1 MTVAVT
7 SRTRPTRRC
16 STSITSEPRSSLR
29 NATLPSP
36 ARLASAQRGLEFLDS
51 AVPDLALTRRGLSYP
66 SASLDISGRRPL
78 STLEPGLTR
87 KPDFSVSVY
96 HRGLG
101 GKLNWRGIGVEFSER
116 GVYNRP
122 DPEEATQLLARVF

>member
-16 STSITSEPRSSLR
+16 STSTTSAPRNSLR
-29 NATLPSP
+29 KTIRAASS

-51 AVPDLALTRRGLSYP
+51 AVPDLALTRRGLFYP

-87 KPDFSVSVY
+87 KPDFFKAILTSV
-96 HRGLG
+96 LG
-101 GKLNWRGIGVEFSER
+101 PGHELAVNWG
-116 GVYNRP
+116 
-122 DPEEATQLLARVF
+122 